1 MAFELQHDALE
12 SAVLAA
18 GLAEDVQFAH
28 IAGLADDPDVEHPRH
43 SSHSGLHAAIPGQI
57 RQRFQREQQMGVVT
71 VAQHLFAHLVKILT
85 LFNERTDV
93 LCQQHQ
99 FRAGR
104 QAVQH
109 KDLSTRVLCLI
120 LFCGQ
125 LGGVAAARQGAGDG
139 DGINFI
145 CALIS
150 LQPVAD
156 VGAGGAGL
164 ALIGAQGSRHFHGVQ
179 RAVVEVFPLVG
190 HDLQRHSSKINAV
203 QRIQAGRRVHNDS
216 FHIHLSPF
224 RRVSAAFFTFGES
237 TISVFQKPVKRFV
250 KFLILFS

>member
-1 MAFELQHDALE
+1 
-12 SAVLAA
+12 
-18 GLAEDVQFAH
+18 
-28 IAGLADDPDVEHPRH
+28 
-43 SSHSGLHAAIPGQI
+43 
-57 RQRFQREQQMGVVT
+57 MGVVT
-71 VAQHLFAHLVKILT
+71 VAQHLFAHLVKVPA
-85 LFNERTDV
+85 LFDERTDM

-164 ALIGAQGSRHFHGVQ
+164 ALVGPQGGRHLHGVQ
-179 RAVVEVFPLVG
+179 RAIVEIFPLVG
-190 HDLQRHSSKINAV
+190 HDLEGDGGKIHAV
-203 QRIQAGRRVHNDS
+203 QLIQAGRRVHNDS
-216 FHIHLSPF
+216 FHLIYLHSGGCPPHFLRSVSPLYQFFKNLS
-224 RRVSAAFFTFGES
+224 SDS
-237 TISVFQKPVKRFV
+237 
-250 KFLILFS
+250 